1 MNDVFS
7 SFSTL
12 STNENSSLSLSPF
25 SFWLLAIC
33 YGNSCQSLYHW
44 DENEKERERN
54 VDDYLLS
61 LDWNTNMNMTT
72 TIKSSFLIDDLLS
85 AFKRPTPTAIPS
97 LPTPSHPPIPT
108 KEPHPIP
115 INDIS
120 PISLNFFQ
128 PPNQFNQYAAIKP
141 ELHPFFFHGKL
152 KRNEL
157 NIRQTFDLNKPRVAV
172 IFFLLH
178 VH

>member
-1 MNDVFS
+1 
-7 SFSTL
+7 
-12 STNENSSLSLSPF
+12 
-25 SFWLLAIC
+25 
-33 YGNSCQSLYHW
+33 
-44 DENEKERERN
+44 
-54 VDDYLLS
+54 
-61 LDWNTNMNMTT
+61 MNMTT

-141 ELHPFFFHGKL
+141 ELHPFFFHGTL
-152 KRNEL
+152 KRNGL